1 MPNWFSGWVKRI
13 GSEFGHF
20 VAHRDQRMAYG
31 NLVAVLVGS
40 NQPLFPLTLYVVLGE
55 AARPSLW
62 GMVSTLV
69 FCVVPMV
76 ARSHVLAAKLL
87 LSLYASL
94 HTAGYVMV
102 MGQGAGFE
110 LFFLPCILLSALLFP
125 ARQRL
130 LGWALCAVPFLLFFA
145 VQRLAGHA
153 NHFGAEA
160 LSSLWQIN
168 AISVACL
175 TAMMGMLAPAPRD
188 RYP

>member
-1 MPNWFSGWVKRI
+1 MPNWFSGWIKRI
-13 GSEFGHF
+13 GSGFGHF

-130 LGWALCAVPFLLFFA
+130 LGWALCAVRQSLRGRGTVLTLA
-145 VQRLAGHA
+145 DQCHQR
-153 NHFGAEA
+153 
-160 LSSLWQIN
+160 SLPDCDDGYACACAQR
-168 AISVACL
+168 SVSIK
-175 TAMMGMLAPAPRD
+175 THS
-188 RYP
+188 